1 MTNYK
6 VPKKDLSS
14 ISKENVDSE
23 LLTNSK
29 PHRTKTKKGAYP
41 FIDTCKKVFEKILLY
56 KIRVYYP

>member
-29 PHRTKTKKGAYP
+29 PHRTKTKKGAHP
-41 FIDTCKKVFEKILLY
+41 FIDKKVFEKILLY